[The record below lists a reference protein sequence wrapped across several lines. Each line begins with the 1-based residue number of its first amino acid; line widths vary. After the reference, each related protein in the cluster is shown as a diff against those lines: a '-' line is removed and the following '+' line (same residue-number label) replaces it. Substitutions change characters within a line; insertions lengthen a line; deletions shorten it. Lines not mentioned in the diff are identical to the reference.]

1 MALKSTK
8 DMKIL
13 RFVIPFFALMLNACS
28 DRLHNGDLVFQIN
41 ESSDFVDAIEAATNK
56 PDLSFSHV
64 GIVNVTDSGIYVIEA
79 NPKLG
84 VVATGLNDFYNDSA
98 HDKNGKPMVRFYR
111 TKVTQDIA
119 DKAAAR
125 AASFI
130 GSPYDF
136 AFSRGTNELYCSE
149 LIYECFTDEDG
160 KHIFKTQPMNFRDEN
175 GELPPYWTEHFN
187 QLGIPIPENEEGTNP
202 NDIAGSDKVELL
214 RIKP

>member
-111 TKVTQDIA
+111 AKVAQDIA
-119 DKAAAR
+119 DKAVAR

-130 GSPYDF
+130 GTPYDF
-136 AFSRGTNELYCSE
+136 AFSKGTNELYCSE
-149 LIYECFTDEDG
+149 LIYESFIDG
-160 KHIFKTQPMNFRDEN
+160 NGQHLFHTQPMNFRDDK
-175 GELPPYWTEHFN
+175 GDLPSYWIEHFN
-187 QLGIPIPENEEGTNP
+187 KLGIPVPENEEGTNP
-202 NDIAGSDKVELL
+202 NDMANSDAVEILKIKV
-214 RIKP
+214 